1 MSRPKNPLPRQ
12 ATTLHIERGILR
24 ALRLK
29 SAATGVSISS
39 QVNEVFRRSMA
50 DEDRRLK
57 IFAARRKQAVRP
69 YEEFLAELKRNGQI

>member
-24 ALRLK
+24 ALRMK
-29 SAATGVSISS
+29 AAATGVSISS
-39 QVNEVFRRSMA
+39 QANEAFRRSLA

-57 IFAARRKQAVRP
+57 VFAARRKQSVRP
-69 YEEFLAELKRNGQI
+69 YEDFLAELKRHGQI